1 MTNPLIERANQFLSY
16 FSLNRYVEKPLYEL
30 NLNQE
35 SMTEYLDSENLSI
48 GLNQLNPFVSF
59 KKINMDNL
67 LLACFTVL
75 QANKITEF
83 VFEEQEL
90 IEILLYLEEHDLKQ
104 ALISEVNTLTGHDF
118 RTYDGILNCLSVQ
131 REDMPL
137 GDQLPL
143 TTFLQAY
150 LCLIDKAKALKESL

>member
-1 MTNPLIERANQFLSY
+1 MTNQLIERANHFLFC
-16 FSLNRYVEKPLYEL
+16 FSLNRYVEKPLYKL
-30 NLNQE
+30 DLNQE
-35 SMTEYLDSENLSI
+35 SMTQYLDSENLFI
-48 GLNQLNPFVSF
+48 GLNQLNPFVTF
-59 KKINMDNL
+59 KKISLDNL
-67 LLACFTVL
+67 LRACFNVL
-75 QANKITEF
+75 QANEIAEF

-90 IEILLYLEEHDLKQ
+90 IEIVLYFEEHNLTQD
-104 ALISEVNTLTGHDF
+104 LISEVNILTSHDF

-131 REDMPL
+131 QEDMPL

>member
-1 MTNPLIERANQFLSY
+1 MTNPLINKANHFLSH

-30 NLNQE
+30 DLNQE
-35 SMTEYLDSENLSI
+35 SMTEYLDSENLFI
-48 GLNQLNPFVSF
+48 GLNQLNPFVTF
-59 KKINMDNL
+59 KKINLDNVL
-67 LLACFTVL
+67 RACFNVL
-75 QANKITEF
+75 QANEITEF
-83 VFEEQEL
+83 IFEEQEL
-90 IEILLYLEEHDLKQ
+90 IEILLYLDEHDLKE
-104 ALISEVNTLTGHDF
+104 ALINEVTTLTRHDF

-150 LCLIDKAKALKESL
+150 LCLIDKAKALKERL